1 MKRSELTHRRLINIK
16 RDQSKGYYSFDD
28 QEIIEIQKNMMEN
41 LKIQKKRELE
51 GAPLTYELVDT
62 SLTGL

>member
-1 MKRSELTHRRLINIK
+1 MKRSVLTHRRLINIK
-16 RDQSKGYYSFDD
+16 RDQSKGYYDFDN
-28 QEIIEIQKNMMEN
+28 QEIIEIKKSMVEK

-51 GAPLTYELVDT
+51 GTPLTYELVDT